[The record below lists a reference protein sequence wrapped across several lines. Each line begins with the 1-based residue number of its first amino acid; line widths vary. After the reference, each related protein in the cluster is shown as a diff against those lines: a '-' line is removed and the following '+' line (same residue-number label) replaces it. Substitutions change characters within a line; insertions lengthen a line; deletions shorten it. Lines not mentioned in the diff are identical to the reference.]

1 LRTTKKKLKN
11 FLIFVVVQNRRVA
24 REKLYSAQ
32 N

>member
-1 LRTTKKKLKN
+1 MQQEEQLKN

-24 REKLYSAQ
+24 KEKLYSVQ